1 MGVTFSQSLR
11 MYDGMTPVLR
21 NIQRAMHTTLNAF
34 EQMQRATNQPINN
47 RDLQMARDNIN
58 DIGAAIRQAEQEQE
72 RLNQRMIQGGSNVN
86 HTNNNLGRMNQSI
99 NRATGS
105 TDGLLSKIRQLAA
118 ISSITI
124 AIKVSFDT
132 FANFEQEMAR
142 VRAISGATAE
152 EYKLLEDSARELGRN
167 TTFSATEAAEG
178 MKYLAMA
185 GWETNNIVAAMP
197 GMLNLAAA
205 GAIDLG
211 QTADIVSDTMTGFG
225 LSAEQ
230 AMHVAD
236 VFAETVTSTN
246 TDVSMLG
253 ESMKYAAPI
262 ARDFGA
268 SIEQT
273 AAAIGVMANAGIKA
287 SQAGT
292 SLRTGLLRLADP
304 RARAEMQLD
313 KLNLSFTDAA
323 GNMKDLQVIIHE
335 VSAAFENLSE
345 SERLAAAQ
353 RIFGV
358 EQSSGWMAMLSQGPE
373 ALDAMVA
380 QLESSDGASQ
390 AMANVMNDTLLGNLK
405 LMASYAQDAMIEV
418 GLAMRDGLKSQDVGG
433 AIIDTFRS
441 VIDFAKG
448 IIMSLLPAIIQIG
461 VAFRQLQPVIAF
473 TFNTITSIA
482 RVVGA
487 AFGAIGEV
495 VNGALAPLLPVL
507 AGLTAGFI
515 AYKTAV
521 LAMAAAKGIA
531 TAATAAWTAAQGIA
545 TMATHEFT
553 AATTGATLAQLRLN
567 MALIAN
573 PIGLVIG
580 LVAVLVGVLAYF
592 AATNDKVAKAF
603 LTAWYTILDGIDD
616 VGLGI
621 TNIFYGVLNTID
633 QVVLGALQ
641 KIEQLINGAIGGLN
655 KFSGAVKKVTGID
668 LGTLDNVDISST
680 AAANVRAKSSQRFDD
695 YYNKQQAAAERA
707 AQRQDKLNHFDPR
720 KTVGGAK
727 GLEDSAL
734 LQALDAV
741 NSLGDAASLD
751 SVDHVGSVGKIDD
764 DVNISDEHLKLMEE
778 LVTQKY
784 VNQINLQSPA
794 PQITVAPTVQITK
807 EADADALVSY
817 VNDTLTE
824 QAMTSAEQSYVK
836 EL

>member
-1 MGVTFSQSLR
+1 MRLHDGV
-11 MYDGMTPVLR
+11 TPVLR
-21 NIQRAMHTTLNAF
+21 SIQQAMHTTLNAF

-58 DIGAAIRQAEQEQE
+58 DIGAAIRLAEQEQE
-72 RLNQRMIQGGSNVN
+72 RLNQRMRQGGSGLSN
-86 HTNNNLGRMNQSI
+86 TNTNLDRMNQSI

-105 TDGLLSKIRQLAA
+105 TDGLVSKIRQLAA

-124 AIKVSFDT
+124 AVKFSFGT

-152 EYKLLEDSARELGRN
+152 EYKLLEDSARALGRD
-167 TTFSATEAAEG
+167 TVFSATEAAEG

-185 GWETNNIVAAMP
+185 GWKTNQIVTAMP

-211 QTADIVSDTMTGFG
+211 ETADIVSDTMTGFG
-225 LSAEQ
+225 LSAER

-246 TDVSMLG
+246 TDVHMMG
-253 ESMKYAAPI
+253 ETMKYVAPV
-262 ARDFGA
+262 AKQFGA
-268 SIEQT
+268 SMEQT
-273 AAAIGVMANAGIKA
+273 AAMTGLMAQAGVKA
-287 SQAGT
+287 TQAGT
-292 SLRTGLLRLADP
+292 SLRSGMLRLADP
-304 RARAEMQLD
+304 RARAEMQLE
-313 KLNLSFTDAA
+313 KLGLTFTEVGGD
-323 GNMKDLQVIIHE
+323 MKDVQQIIRE
-335 VSAAFENLSE
+335 VSAAFIDLGE

-358 EQSSGWMAMLSQGPE
+358 EAATGWLALLDQGPD

-380 QLESSDGASQ
+380 QLQSSDGASQ
-390 AMANVMNDTLLGNLK
+390 AMADIMNDTLLGNLK

-418 GLAMRDGLKSQDVGG
+418 GLAMRDGLKAQDVGG
-433 AIIDTFRS
+433 AIIGTFRAA
-441 VIDFAKG
+441 VDFAKG
-448 IIMSLLPAIIQIG
+448 IIMSLMPAIIQIG
-461 VAFRQLQPVIAF
+461 AAFRQLQPVIAF
-473 TFNTITSIA
+473 TFSLIGSIA
-482 RVVGA
+482 QVVGA
-487 AFGAIGEV
+487 AFGTVGEV

-545 TMATHEFT
+545 TMVTHEYT

-567 MALIAN
+567 MAMIAN

-580 LVAVLVGVLAYF
+580 LVAILVGVLAYF

-603 LTAWYTILDGIDD
+603 LSAWYTILDGIDD

-633 QVVLGALQ
+633 QVVVSALQ
-641 KIEQLINGAIGGLN
+641 KIEQLINGAVGGLN
-655 KFSGAVKKVTGID
+655 KFSGMVRKVTGID
-668 LGTLDNVDISST
+668 LGTLDEVDISSKAEAKARANSSRRFDELYQKQQD
-680 AAANVRAKSSQRFDD
+680 AAAR
-695 YYNKQQAAAERA
+695 AAER
-707 AQRQDKLNHFDPR
+707 QEKLNRFNPR
-720 KTVGGAK
+720 KTMGGK
-727 GLEDSAL
+727 GLDDSTL

-741 NSLGDAASLD
+741 NNLGDSASLD
-751 SVDHVGSVGKIDD
+751 SVDHVGSVGKIND

-784 VNQINLQSPA
+784 VNQINLQVAA
-794 PQITVAPTVQITK
+794 PQVTVAPTVQITK
-807 EADADALVSY
+807 EADADAMVSY

-824 QAMTSAEQSYVK
+824 QAMTSAEQIYVK

>member
-1 MGVTFSQSLR
+1 MRLHDGV
-11 MYDGMTPVLR
+11 TPVLR
-21 NIQRAMHTTLNAF
+21 SIQQAMHTTLNAF

-58 DIGAAIRQAEQEQE
+58 DIGAAIRLAEQEQE
-72 RLNQRMIQGGSNVN
+72 RLNQRMRQGGSGLSN
-86 HTNNNLGRMNQSI
+86 TNTNLDRMNQSI

-105 TDGLLSKIRQLAA
+105 TDGLVSKIRQLAA

-124 AIKVSFDT
+124 AVKFSFGT

-152 EYKLLEDSARELGRN
+152 EYKLLEDSARALGRD
-167 TTFSATEAAEG
+167 TVFSATEAAEG

-185 GWETNNIVAAMP
+185 GWKTNQIVTAMP

-211 QTADIVSDTMTGFG
+211 ETADIVSDTMTGFG
-225 LSAEQ
+225 LSAER

-246 TDVSMLG
+246 TDVHMMG
-253 ESMKYAAPI
+253 ETMKYVAPV
-262 ARDFGA
+262 AKQFGA
-268 SIEQT
+268 TMEQT
-273 AAAIGVMANAGIKA
+273 AAMTGLMAQAGVKA
-287 SQAGT
+287 TQAGT
-292 SLRTGLLRLADP
+292 SLRSGMLRLADP
-304 RARAEMQLD
+304 RARAEMQLE
-313 KLNLSFTDAA
+313 KLGLTFTDLS
-323 GNMKDLQVIIHE
+323 GDMKDVQQIIRE
-335 VSAAFENLSE
+335 VSAAFIDLGE

-358 EQSSGWMAMLSQGPE
+358 EAATGWLALLDQGPD

-380 QLESSDGASQ
+380 QLQSSDGASQ
-390 AMANVMNDTLLGNLK
+390 AMADIMNDTLLGNLK

-418 GLAMRDGLKSQDVGG
+418 GLAMRDGLKAQNVGG
-433 AIIDTFRS
+433 AVIGTFRS
-441 VIDFAKG
+441 AIDFAKG
-448 IIMSLLPAIIQIG
+448 TIMSLMPAIIQIG
-461 VAFRQLQPVIAF
+461 VAFRQLQPVI
-473 TFNTITSIA
+473 TFVFNIIGSVA
-482 RVVGA
+482 QVVGS

-507 AGLTAGFI
+507 AGLAAGFI

-531 TAATAAWTAAQGIA
+531 TAATAAWTAVQGIA
-545 TMATHEFT
+545 TMAMYEYT

-567 MALIAN
+567 MAMIAN

-580 LVAVLVGVLAYF
+580 LVAILVGVLAYF
-592 AATNDKVAKAF
+592 AATNDRVAKAF

-633 QVVLGALQ
+633 QVVVSALQ
-641 KIEQLINGAIGGLN
+641 KIEQLINGAVGGLN
-655 KFSGAVKKVTGID
+655 KFSGMVRKVTGID
-668 LGTLDNVDISST
+668 LGTLDEVDISST
-680 AAANVRAKSSQRFDD
+680 AAANARAKASQRFDD
-695 YYNKQQAAAERA
+695 LYQKQQDAAARAAER
-707 AQRQDKLNHFDPR
+707 QEKLNRFNPR
-720 KTVGGAK
+720 KTMGNK
-727 GLEDSAL
+727 GLDDSTL

-784 VNQINLQSPA
+784 INQINLQVAA
-794 PQITVAPTVQITK
+794 PQVTVAPTVQITK
-807 EADADALVSY
+807 EADADELLGY

-824 QAMTSAEQSYVK
+824 QAMTSAEQIYVK